1 LKEIKEMNTR
11 AALAAIAVGAALMG
25 GAAHGIGAAHADNED
40 SFLSDMEAAGFDN
53 GDGNGAEI
61 TLGYG
66 ICSEIAGGWSPTRAA
81 DDLWKNSK
89 LDHLGAKLFVG
100 IAIRDLCPRTTGA

>member
-1 LKEIKEMNTR
+1 MNTR

-25 GAAHGIGAAHADNED
+25 GATYGIGAAHADNED

-53 GDGNGAEI
+53 GNGNGAEI
-61 TLGYG
+61 MVGYD

-81 DDLWKNSK
+81 HDLWKTSK
-89 LDHLGAKLFVG
+89 LDKYGAKQFVG
-100 IAIRDLCPRTTGA
+100 IAIRDLCPHTAGA